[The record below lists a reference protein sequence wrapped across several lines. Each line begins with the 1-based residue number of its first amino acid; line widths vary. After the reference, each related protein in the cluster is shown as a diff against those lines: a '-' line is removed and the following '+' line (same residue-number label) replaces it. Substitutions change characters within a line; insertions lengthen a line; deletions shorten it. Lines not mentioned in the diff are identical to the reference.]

1 MKSFYTIILLY
12 LFFSPSFA
20 QEVNDTTKISY
31 LNEVVIS
38 ANRWEQNLR
47 EVSSRIT
54 KVGAQQIQFQNPQT
68 AADLLGLS
76 NQVFIQKSQLG
87 GGSPMIRGFST
98 NRVLLV
104 VDGVRMNNAIFRS
117 GNLQNVISLDA
128 NAIEETEVIFGPGS
142 VIYGSD
148 AIGGVM
154 DFHTLNPRMSTDN
167 KVKLTGNVFTRF
179 SSANEERTGH
189 LDFMVGL
196 KKWAFTTSIT
206 KGFYGDL
213 RMGSDGPIEY
223 TRSNYQV
230 RDGNGNDIAVINP
243 DPNVQVS
250 TGFDQLNVMQKIR
263 FKANNNWSVS
273 YGFHFS
279 ETSNVPR
286 YDRLLLKTGN
296 VFTSA
301 EWYYGP
307 QRWMMHALNVSFVKA
322 TALFDQ
328 AKLTAGYQEYEES
341 RHNRNFTGGNRN
353 RRTDRFEAV
362 KAFSVNIDFD
372 KQLNPRANLFYGV
385 EYVSNQVGSTARRV
399 NIVDGT
405 VSGIST
411 RYPNGSEWSSTAAYA
426 SLRYK
431 LTAKWLLNAS
441 ARYTYVY
448 TYAPFDLTYFD
459 FPFTEASLKN
469 GAVNGSLGIIYNPTS
484 NWKLY
489 SNLSTGFR
497 APNVD
502 DIGKVFDSTPGT
514 VVVPNPNL
522 EPEKAYNAELGV
534 AGKIAEGLTIDVS
547 AFYTLLNN
555 SIVRGKYTFNGQSQ
569 IDYDGTLSDVYA
581 LQNSSE
587 LSVRGFQVGL
597 LWDITKNFKL
607 ASNLNIQSG
616 KEKDIA
622 TGMDYSPT
630 HVAPTFGSIQLVY
643 KTEALQLSAYMSYQG
658 EISYE
663 NLALT
668 ERADAH
674 LYAKDANG
682 NPFAPSWNTFH
693 IKAAYTIN
701 KIFTFDAGVENLFDK
716 RYRPYSSGITAPG
729 RNFFGT
735 LRIKI

>member
-1 MKSFYTIILLY
+1 MKSFYTIVLFYLLI
-12 LFFSPSFA
+12 STSFA
-20 QEVNDTTKISY
+20 QEVNDTTRISY

-47 EVSSRIT
+47 EVSSRVT
-54 KVGAQQIQFQNPQT
+54 KIGAQQIQFQNPQT

-87 GGSPMIRGFST
+87 GGSPMIRGFAT

-142 VIYGSD
+142 VMYGSD

-154 DFHTLNPRMSTDN
+154 DFHTLNPRFSTDD
-167 KVKLTGNVFTRF
+167 KVKLTGNAFSRY

-189 LDFMVGL
+189 LDFTVGL

-213 RMGSDGPIEY
+213 RMGSNGPIEY
-223 TRSNYQV
+223 TRPDYQL
-230 RDGNGNDIAVINP
+230 RDGNGNDIAVINS

-263 FKANNNWSVS
+263 FKPNENWNVS

-307 QRWMMHALNVSFVKA
+307 QKWMMHALNVNFVKA

-372 KQLNPRANLFYGV
+372 KQLNPRANLFYGA

-411 RYPNGSEWSSTAAYA
+411 RYPNGSEWNSSAAYA

-431 LTAKWLLNAS
+431 LAAKWLLNAS
-441 ARYTYVY
+441 VRYTYVY

-469 GAVNGSLGIIYNPTS
+469 GAVNGSLGIIHNPTS
-484 NWKLY
+484 NWKIY

-502 DIGKVFDSTPGT
+502 DIGKVFDSTPGI
-514 VVVPNPNL
+514 VVVPNANL
-522 EPEKAYNAELGV
+522 EPEKAYNAELGFT
-534 AGKIAEGLTIDVS
+534 GKIAEGLTIDVS

-555 SIVRGKYTFNGQSQ
+555 AIVRGKYTFNGQSQ

-581 LQNSSE
+581 LQNSSA

-597 LWDITKNFKL
+597 LWDITKSFKL

-622 TGMDYSPT
+622 TGMDFSPT

-643 KTEALQLSAYMSYQG
+643 KKDALQLSAYMNYQG
-658 EISYE
+658 EISYQ
-663 NLALT
+663 NLALS

-674 LYAKDANG
+674 VYAKDANG
-682 NPFAPSWNTFH
+682 NPFAASWTTLNL
-693 IKAAYTIN
+693 KATYAIN
-701 KIFTFDAGVENLFDK
+701 KIFTLDAGIENLFDT

-729 RNFFGT
+729 RNIFGT
-735 LRIKI
+735 LRVKF

>member
-1 MKSFYTIILLY
+1 MKSFYTIILFY
-12 LFFSPSFA
+12 LLFSTSVA

-47 EVSSRIT
+47 EVSSRVT

-87 GGSPMIRGFST
+87 GGSPMIRGFAT

-142 VIYGSD
+142 VMYGSD

-154 DFHTLNPRMSTDN
+154 DFHTLNPRFSTDD
-167 KVKLTGNVFTRF
+167 KVKLTGNAFSRY

-189 LDFMVGL
+189 LDFTVGL

-213 RMGSDGPIEY
+213 RMGSNGPIEY
-223 TRSNYQV
+223 TRPDYQV

-263 FKANNNWSVS
+263 FKPNENWNVS

-307 QRWMMHALNVSFVKA
+307 QKWMMHALNVNFAKA

-341 RHNRNFTGGNRN
+341 RHNRNFTGGNKN

-362 KAFSVNIDFD
+362 EAFSVNIDFD
-372 KQLNPRANLFYGV
+372 KQLNPRANLFYGA

-405 VSGIST
+405 VSGVST
-411 RYPNGSEWSSTAAYA
+411 RYPNGSEWNSTAAYA

-431 LTAKWLLNAS
+431 LAAKWLLNAS

-484 NWKLY
+484 NWKIY

-514 VVVPNPNL
+514 VVVPNANL
-522 EPEKAYNAELGV
+522 EPEKAYNAELGFT
-534 AGKIAEGLTIDVS
+534 GKIAEGLTMDVS
-547 AFYTLLNN
+547 AFYTLLDNA
-555 SIVRGKYTFNGQSQ
+555 IVRGPYTFNGQTQ
-569 IDYDGTLSDVYA
+569 IDYDGIVSNVLA
-581 LQNSSE
+581 LQNISQLTVS
-587 LSVRGFQVGL
+587 GFQVGL
-597 LWDITKNFKL
+597 LWDITKSLKL

-622 TGMDYSPT
+622 TGMDFSPT

-643 KTEALQLSAYMSYQG
+643 KKDALQLSAYMNYQG
-658 EISYE
+658 EISYQ
-663 NLALT
+663 NLALS

-682 NPFAPSWNTFH
+682 NPFAASWTTLNL
-693 IKAAYTIN
+693 KATYAIN

-729 RNFFGT
+729 RNIFGT
-735 LRIKI
+735 LRVKF

>member
-1 MKSFYTIILLY
+1 
-12 LFFSPSFA
+12 
-20 QEVNDTTKISY
+20 
-31 LNEVVIS
+31 
-38 ANRWEQNLR
+38 
-47 EVSSRIT
+47 
-54 KVGAQQIQFQNPQT
+54 
-68 AADLLGLS
+68 
-76 NQVFIQKSQLG
+76 
-87 GGSPMIRGFST
+87 
-98 NRVLLV
+98 
-104 VDGVRMNNAIFRS
+104 
-117 GNLQNVISLDA
+117 
-128 NAIEETEVIFGPGS
+128 
-142 VIYGSD
+142 
-148 AIGGVM
+148 
-154 DFHTLNPRMSTDN
+154 
-167 KVKLTGNVFTRF
+167 
-179 SSANEERTGH
+179 
-189 LDFMVGL
+189 
-196 KKWAFTTSIT
+196 
-206 KGFYGDL
+206 
-213 RMGSDGPIEY
+213 MGSNGPIEY
-223 TRSNYQV
+223 TRPDYQV

-263 FKANNNWSVS
+263 FKPNENWSVS

-307 QRWMMHALNVSFVKA
+307 QKWMMHALNVNFAKA

-341 RHNRNFTGGNRN
+341 RHNRNFTGGNKN

-362 KAFSVNIDFD
+362 EAFSVNIDFD
-372 KQLNPRANLFYGV
+372 KQLNPRANLFYGA

-405 VSGIST
+405 VSGVST
-411 RYPNGSEWSSTAAYA
+411 RYPNGSEWNSTAAYA

-431 LTAKWLLNAS
+431 LAAKWLLNAS

-484 NWKLY
+484 NWKIY

-497 APNVD
+497 APNID

-514 VVVPNPNL
+514 VVVPNANL
-522 EPEKAYNAELGV
+522 EPEKAYNAELGFT
-534 AGKIAEGLTIDVS
+534 GKIAEGLTMDVS

-555 SIVRGKYTFNGQSQ
+555 AIVRGKYTFNGQSQ
-569 IDYDGTLSDVYA
+569 INYDGTLSDVYA
-581 LQNSSE
+581 LQNSSA

-597 LWDITKNFKL
+597 LWDITKSFKL

-622 TGMDYSPT
+622 TGMDFSPT

-643 KTEALQLSAYMSYQG
+643 KKDALQLSAYMNYQG
-658 EISYE
+658 EISYQ
-663 NLALT
+663 NLALS
-668 ERADAH
+668 EREDAH

-682 NPFAPSWNTFH
+682 NPFAASWTTLNL
-693 IKAAYTIN
+693 KATYAIN

-729 RNFFGT
+729 RNIFGT
-735 LRIKI
+735 LRVKF